1 MTDIKDNT
9 QLTGQE
15 APKAA
20 AEPATPAAKPA
31 TAPAAK
37 AETADAK
44 PAAAKP
50 AAPRP
55 AAAAAPA
62 APAKPAEN
70 QLEAKEV
77 APEALRAELERLR
90 KEEQM
95 DFLEN
100 LVGMDWGEEGLGVI
114 YQLES
119 TVSGKRT
126 ALKSATTDREN
137 PLLPSVSDLWDI
149 ANIYEREVFD
159 FFGIKFTGHPDMRR
173 IFLREDWVGYPMR
186 KDDETEKNNP
196 LRMTNEPLAD
206 VTETLTLNA
215 DGTVTR
221 GENKIFEKG
230 DYVVNIGP
238 QHPSTHGVLH
248 FRVSLEGERI
258 KKIDPVL
265 GYIHRGVEKIS
276 ENMTYPQT
284 LALTDRLDYLGAMQ
298 NRHALCMCI
307 EKAMGVEVSDRVKV
321 IRTIM
326 DELQRIDSHIL
337 FFSCLCQD
345 LGATTA
351 FLYGFRDREKI
362 LDIFEE
368 TCGGRLILNYNTIGG
383 VMADLHPNF
392 QKRVK
397 EFIPYMRKNLQE
409 YHDIFTGNVIFQ
421 NRSKGVGV
429 LTKEQCISF
438 GCTGGT
444 GRAAGW
450 HNDVRKL
457 RPYAAYD
464 KVEFNEVT
472 RTEGDSFARYMIR
485 MDEILESLDIIEQLI
500 DNIPEGNFQE
510 KMKPII
516 KVPAGTYYSAVEGS
530 RGEFGVLLE
539 SKGDKSPYRLH
550 YRSTGLPLVA
560 VMDTACRNNMIADLI
575 TIGGTVDYVV
585 PDIDR

>member
-1 MTDIKDNT
+1 MTDIKDNA
-9 QLTGQE
+9 QQS
-15 APKAA
+15 AAQQPKAA
-20 AEPATPAAKPA
+20 
-31 TAPAAK
+31 
-37 AETADAK
+37 
-44 PAAAKP
+44 

-55 AAAAAPA
+55 AARPAAPAAPA
-62 APAKPAEN
+62 APAKN
-70 QLEAKEV
+70 QLDAKVV
-77 APEALRAELERLR
+77 APADLRKEMERLRAEEH
-90 KEEQM
+90 M

-100 LVGMDWGEEGLGVI
+100 LTGLDWEEEGLGVI

-119 TVSGKRT
+119 TETGKRVS
-126 ALKSATTDREN
+126 LKSVCADREN
-137 PLLPSVSDLWDI
+137 PMLPSVSDLWDI
-149 ANIYEREVFD
+149 ANIYEREVYD
-159 FFGIKFTGHPDMRR
+159 FYGIIFTGHPDMRR
-173 IFLREDWVGYPMR
+173 IFLREDWVGFPMR

-206 VTETLTLNA
+206 VTTSYTLNA
-215 DGTVTR
+215 DGTVTKA
-221 GENKIFEKG
+221 ENKIFEE
-230 DYVVNIGP
+230 DEYVVNIGP

-248 FRVSLEGERI
+248 FRVSLDGERI
-258 KKIDPVL
+258 RKIDPVL

-276 ENMTYPQT
+276 ESLTYPQT

-307 EKAMGVEVSDRVKV
+307 EQAMGVEVSDRVKV

-383 VMADLHPNF
+383 VMADIHPNF

-397 EFIPYMRKNLQE
+397 EFIPYMRKNIQE

-421 NRSKGVGV
+421 NRAKGVGV

-457 RPYAAYD
+457 HPYAAYD
-464 KVEFNEVT
+464 RVQFNEVT

-485 MDEILESLDIIEQLI
+485 LDEILESLNIIEQLI
-500 DNIPEGNFQE
+500 DNIPDGNFQE

-560 VMDTACRNNMIADLI
+560 VMDTACRGNMIADLI

>member
-1 MTDIKDNT
+1 MTDIKDNA
-9 QLTGQE
+9 QQS
-15 APKAA
+15 AAQQPKAA
-20 AEPATPAAKPA
+20 
-31 TAPAAK
+31 
-37 AETADAK
+37 
-44 PAAAKP
+44 

-55 AAAAAPA
+55 AARPAAPAAPA
-62 APAKPAEN
+62 APAKN
-70 QLEAKEV
+70 QLDAKVV
-77 APEALRAELERLR
+77 APADLRKEMERLRAEEH
-90 KEEQM
+90 M

-100 LVGMDWGEEGLGVI
+100 LTGLDWEEEGLGVI

-119 TVSGKRT
+119 TETGKRVS
-126 ALKSATTDREN
+126 LKSVCADREN
-137 PLLPSVSDLWDI
+137 PMLPSVSDLWDI
-149 ANIYEREVFD
+149 ANIYEREVYD
-159 FFGIKFTGHPDMRR
+159 FYGIIFTGHPDMRR
-173 IFLREDWVGYPMR
+173 IFLREDWVGFPMR
-186 KDDETEKNNP
+186 KDNETEKNNP

-206 VTETLTLNA
+206 VTTSYTLNA
-215 DGTVTR
+215 DGTVTKQ
-221 GENKIFEKG
+221 ENKIFEE
-230 DYVVNIGP
+230 DEYVVNIGP

-248 FRVSLEGERI
+248 FRVSLDGERI
-258 KKIDPVL
+258 RKIDPVL

-276 ENMTYPQT
+276 ESLTYPQT

-307 EKAMGVEVSDRVKV
+307 EQAMGVEVSDRVKV

-383 VMADLHPNF
+383 VMADIHPNF

-397 EFIPYMRKNLQE
+397 EFIPYMRKNIQE

-421 NRSKGVGV
+421 NRAKGVGV

-457 RPYAAYD
+457 HPYAAYD
-464 KVEFNEVT
+464 RVQFNEVT

-485 MDEILESLDIIEQLI
+485 LDEILESLNIIEQLI

-560 VMDTACRNNMIADLI
+560 VMDTACRGNMIADLI